1 MPGRTLMACPDCA
14 AIERGMRDALTAAR
28 RCRFL
33 VRETLDA
40 ERRLG
45 ARIIRRRWRLRL
57 ISG

>member
-1 MPGRTLMACPDCA
+1 MACPDCA